1 MQKSGLSLSF
11 LEHNSESKTRLIK
24 FFLIG
29 GLNYPVN
36 VILVWFGKEKIGL
49 DYLVSAIIAY
59 SIITITNF
67 FWHSNYIFHSKRSKA
82 IFIKYLS
89 SIMVFYIAYIAF
101 LMILTDWLNFYYL
114 LSVIISI
121 SILFLIKF
129 YIFNNYVFI
138 SLDDNK

>member
-1 MQKSGLSLSF
+1 LQKSGLSLSF